1 MWCPHPTAPRAEAAR
16 VHCAPG
22 HLYHNRR
29 LFEEKGDGRVGRK
42 GGREATRADGW
53 RERNE
58 FDVVGILLVGRVGA
72 RSRQD
77 LGRNHRAPARE
88 AGDAADVELDVP
100 RRKRTV
106 ESKS

>member
-1 MWCPHPTAPRAEAAR
+1 M
-16 VHCAPG
+16 
-22 HLYHNRR
+22 
-29 LFEEKGDGRVGRK
+29 GRK

-88 AGDAADVELDVP
+88 AGDAADVKLDVP
-100 RRKRTV
+100 RRKRMV

>member
-1 MWCPHPTAPRAEAAR
+1 M
-16 VHCAPG
+16 
-22 HLYHNRR
+22 
-29 LFEEKGDGRVGRK
+29 GRK

-72 RSRQD
+72 RFRQD

-88 AGDAADVELDVP
+88 AGDADDVELDVP